1 MSTKSVYLAGPIG
14 GLTFRDAVEWRQEVV
29 RQFYEVE
36 GSVEIIGMSPLRYK
50 DFLDEEGVL
59 HCTDDYPHVLCG
71 QRGIT
76 TRDFYDVRTCDVLF
90 VNFLGAKSVSIGTSM
105 EIAVAHQTRTP
116 IVVAMEN
123 EGNLHDHPILRECI
137 DFRVDTLEEAIHTT
151 ITILTPGYKSAHFGV
166 DFISVTDR

>member
-14 GLTFRDAVEWRQEVV
+14 GLTFKDAVSWRQLAVQAFSDV
-29 RQFYEVE
+29 D
-36 GSVEIIGMSPLRYK
+36 GPVEILGMSPLRYK

-59 HCTDDYPHVLCG
+59 HVTDDYPHVLCG

-116 IVVAMEN
+116 IVVAIEN
-123 EGNLHDHPILRECI
+123 TGNLHDHPILRECI

-151 ITILTPGYKSAHFGV
+151 ITILTPGYRVAHYGV
-166 DFISVTDR
+166 DFHSMLYR